1 MPEKQRCAA
10 VRAKIAGSMLNSAVK
25 MDAMPMP
32 AEMGTPASSMTKKEP
47 NSSNVACATIMRFLL
62 SFPYAFYF
70 ALQLLIVSS
79 IMESYYITPLCS
91 ATFVSNYIKSLPKFR
106 DNCYTFMLFNYCN
119 QAHFDIY

>member
-1 MPEKQRCAA
+1 MPPLFMMLPPREKKGSASREKESMPEKQRCAA

-62 SFPYAFYF
+62 SFLYA
-70 ALQLLIVSS
+70 LRR
-79 IMESYYITPLCS
+79 S
-91 ATFVSNYIKSLPKFR
+91 AHTSAREPE
-106 DNCYTFMLFNYCN
+106 
-119 QAHFDIY
+119 